1 MCFGQRQK
9 VLLCNGHDMNRFYRP
24 YHTAD
29 TLQWH
34 YPKGLIEVLP
44 YQRHQMEDLI
54 NHSLQNQCWFSFE
67 LLRRL
72 LYWKVRPRWDDVC
85 WQGIADQFAVRWFFQ
100 DILQRQNTLDSSSI
114 DLGYSGALENR
125 ELFFPLGRIKF
136 ACRSHVF
143 RLQLNLLVKHQ

>member
-9 VLLCNGHDMNRFYRP
+9 SLAVQRPWHESLYRP

-29 TLQWH
+29 MLQWH
-34 YPKGLIEVLP
+34 YPRGLIEALP
-44 YQRHQMEDLI
+44 YRRHQMEAWIDR
-54 NHSLQNQCWFSFE
+54 SLQNQCWSSFE

-100 DILQRQNTLDSSSI
+100 DILQRQNTLDSSSV
-114 DLGYSGALENR
+114 DLGYSGAPENR
-125 ELFFPLGRIKF
+125 ELFSFGQNK
-136 ACRSHVF
+136 V
-143 RLQLNLLVKHQ
+143 RLPKSCFSIAAESAG